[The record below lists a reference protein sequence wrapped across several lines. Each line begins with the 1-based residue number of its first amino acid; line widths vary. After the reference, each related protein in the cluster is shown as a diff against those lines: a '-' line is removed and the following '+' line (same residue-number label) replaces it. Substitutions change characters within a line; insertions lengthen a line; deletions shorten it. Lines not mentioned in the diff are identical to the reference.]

1 MNGSSRIRMA
11 VGAIVL
17 VLILALTAATAAGC
31 GSAAGA
37 AGGPL
42 RLTDA
47 DNGKSFSVKPG
58 DTIEVVI
65 AGNPTTGYD
74 WNVVLDDASAALV
87 RQVGDPM
94 YAADS
99 NDENLVGGGGTYT
112 FTFEALKSGEASLD
126 LAYARAWEDV
136 DPIQTFSVTVTIK

>member
-1 MNGSSRIRMA
+1 MNGSSRNRMA

-17 VLILALTAATAAGC
+17 VLILALTAAAGC
-31 GSAAGA
+31 GGAAGA

-42 RLTDA
+42 RLTEA
-47 DNGKSFSVKPG
+47 DNGKSFTVKPG

-74 WNVVLDDASAALV
+74 WTAVQGDASAALLE
-87 RQVGDPM
+87 QVGDPV
-94 YAADS
+94 YAAES
-99 NDENLVGGGGTYT
+99 SDENLVGGGGTYT
-112 FTFEALKSGEASLD
+112 FTFKALKSGEASLD
-126 LAYARAWEDV
+126 LAYARDWEDV